1 MNLELRHL
9 RYFLAVAEELHF
21 TRAAE
26 RLYMGQPALSA
37 RIREIE
43 RAVGTPLFRRT
54 TRRVRL
60 TPAGEALLPH
70 ARAALEAAD
79 RAADAL
85 RCAREG
91 LAGPLRVGLV
101 VGTQTVLLS
110 RVLAAYGERHPDVRV
125 EIEEFDFSDPSAGV
139 RSERVDVAFVCAPI
153 DETGLVLEP
162 LERAARVA
170 VLADRHPLAGRD
182 AIGVEELFD
191 DPWPPPETEDRVCR
205 DFWLAN
211 EHRTAPP
218 LLGPTTRSLDK
229 LLHLLTTGQV
239 VTLAGDWTLPFFR
252 RPGLAVVRVRNVA
265 PVTIALAWRAGELPP
280 AGARLLEIARDVRAG
295 EGLRAAAMTPARAA
309 GYPRGDDAARS
320 TEQSSPAR
328 STASPG
334 RSTSAPPLRRRG

>member
-43 RAVGTPLFRRT
+43 RSAGTPLFRRT
-54 TRRVRL
+54 TRRVQL

-70 ARAALEAAD
+70 ARAAVEAAD
-79 RAADAL
+79 RAAEAL

-91 LAGPLRVGLV
+91 LVGPLRVGLV
-101 VGTQTVLLS
+101 VGTQTVLLA

-139 RSERVDVAFVCAPI
+139 RSGRVDVAFVCAPI

-170 VLADRHPLAGRD
+170 VLSDRHPLAGRD
-182 AIGVEELFD
+182 AIDVAELFD
-191 DPWPPPETEDRVCR
+191 DPWPPPNTEDRACR

-211 EHRTAPP
+211 EHRTAPAR
-218 LLGPTTRSLDK
+218 LGPATRSLDK
-229 LLHLLTTGQV
+229 LLHLLTSGQV

-252 RPGLAVVRVRNVA
+252 RPGLAVVRVRDVA
-265 PVTIALAWRAGELPP
+265 PVTIALAWRVGDLPP
-280 AGARLLEIARDVRAG
+280 AGARLLELARDVRAG
-295 EGLRAAAMTPARAA
+295 EGLRAAATTPAPVAA
-309 GYPRGDDAARS
+309 HPRGEPAAQG
-320 TEQSSPAR
+320 TQESSRADRPHP
-328 STASPG
+328 SASRP
-334 RSTSAPPLRRRG
+334 S